1 MKLTRARK
9 KMIFYLVIYTIIVL
23 CALIG
28 LVYNIKTDKFNVE
41 ILKLKQQSEGLAQ
54 ENRRLELFV
63 LEETR
68 LEKIE
73 QKALEL
79 GMVKVKKIKYITVTR
94 YAQN

>member
-1 MKLTRARK
+1 
-9 KMIFYLVIYTIIVL
+9 MIFYLVIYTIIVL

-54 ENRRLELFV
+54 ENRRRELFV

-79 GMVKVKKIKYITVTR
+79 GMVKVKKIKYFVSWR
-94 YAQN
+94 SKKSLFR